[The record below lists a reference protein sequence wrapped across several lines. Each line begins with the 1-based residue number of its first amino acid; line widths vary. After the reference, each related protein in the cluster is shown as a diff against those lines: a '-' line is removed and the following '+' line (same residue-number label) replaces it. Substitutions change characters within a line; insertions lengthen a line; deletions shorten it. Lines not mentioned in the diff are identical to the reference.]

1 MTASFRIPKHI
12 TWKNLKTGVVLLN
25 LNSSDYFTLNE
36 VASLIWR
43 DLVEGAPRER
53 TVERI
58 LDEYDCDEEQ
68 VRADLEV
75 QLGFFLEEGLIE
87 SARPSRE
94 G

>member
-1 MTASFRIPKHI
+1 MSGFRIPDHI
-12 TWKNLKTGVVLLN
+12 TWKNLKSGVVLLN

-58 LDEYDCDEEQ
+58 FDEYDCDEEQ
-68 VRADLEV
+68 ARADLEV
-75 QLGFFLEEGLIE
+75 QLGFFLEEGLLE
-87 SARPSRE
+87 SGPPNGE